1 MNLIL
6 KNLQAYSQADF
17 DQPVSSPFLNGEA
30 MFFTTRAPDKT
41 TPNEDC
47 LALIPFDADS
57 GVLIVADGLG
67 GLPAGSTASQL
78 AIDTMSQVLDDAA
91 TADIPLRDA
100 ILNGIE
106 QANQAILAQASG
118 MATTLAVVEIQG
130 YTVRHYH
137 VGDAMIMV
145 TGQRGKVKAYTVSHS
160 PVGYAV
166 EAGMLDEDEAVHHEE
181 RHIVSNVVGATDMH
195 MSIGT
200 TLQLGKRDTLLLA
213 SDGLF
218 DNLYREEIVEL
229 IRKGPLTRAA
239 AQLVARCHERMQH
252 PQTGFPSHADDL
264 SFILFRLSP
273 NENTGS

>member
-1 MNLIL
+1 MDISL
-6 KNLQAYSQADF
+6 KNLQIYSQADF
-17 DQPVSSPFLNGEA
+17 DQPVSSPFLAGEA
-30 MFFTTRAPDKT
+30 TFFTARAPDKT

-78 AIDTMSQVLDDAA
+78 AIDTMAQVLDEAA
-91 TADIPLRDA
+91 TAGIPLRDA

-130 YTVRHYH
+130 QTIRHYH
-137 VGDAMIMV
+137 VGDAMIML
-145 TGQRGKVKAYTVSHS
+145 TGQRGKLKAYTVSHS

-200 TLQLGKRDTLLLA
+200 TLQLATHDTLLLA

-239 AQLVARCHERMQH
+239 SLLVARCHERMQF
-252 PQTGFPSHADDL
+252 PQPGLPSHADDL
-264 SFILFRLSP
+264 SFILFRLNP
-273 NENTGS
+273 

>member
-1 MNLIL
+1 MDITL
-6 KNLQAYSQADF
+6 KKSQTYSQADF
-17 DQPVSSPFLNGEA
+17 DQPISSPFLGGKA
-30 MFFTTRAPDKT
+30 TFFTARAPDKIT
-41 TPNEDC
+41 ANEDC
-47 LALIPFDADS
+47 LALLPFDADS

-67 GLPAGSTASQL
+67 GLPAGSTASQM
-78 AIDTMSQVLDDAA
+78 AIDIMAEVLAEAA
-91 TADIPLRDA
+91 SSDTPLRDA

-130 YTVRHYH
+130 HTVRHYH

-145 TGQRGKVKAYTVSHS
+145 SGQRGKVKTYTVSHS

-181 RHIVSNVVGATDMH
+181 RHIVSNVVGASDMH

-200 TLQLGKRDTLLLA
+200 TLQLAQRDTLLLA

-229 IRKGPLTRAA
+229 IRKGPLKRAA
-239 AQLVARCHERMQH
+239 SQLVARCHERMQF
-252 PQTGFPSHADDL
+252 PQPGLPSHPDDL
-264 SFILFRLSP
+264 SFILFRLKA
-273 NENTGS
+273 

>member
-1 MNLIL
+1 MDITLDSP
-6 KNLQAYSQADF
+6 QSYSQADF
-17 DQPVSSPFLNGEA
+17 EQPMSSSFLDGEA
-30 MFFTTRAPDKT
+30 TFFTARAPDKT

-47 LALIPFDADS
+47 LALLPFDDDS

-78 AIDTMSQVLDDAA
+78 AIDLMAQVLAKAA
-91 TADIPLRDA
+91 ASETPLRDA
-100 ILNGIE
+100 ILDGIE

-130 YTVRHYH
+130 QTIRHYH

-145 TGQRGKVKAYTVSHS
+145 SGQRGKVKAYTVSHS

-166 EAGMLDEDEAVHHEE
+166 EAGMLDVDEAVHHEE
-181 RHIVSNVVGATDMH
+181 RHLVSNVVGATDMH
-195 MSIGT
+195 ISIGSS
-200 TLQLGKRDTLLLA
+200 LQLARRDTLLLA

-229 IRKGPLTRAA
+229 IRKGPLSKAA
-239 AQLVARCHERMQH
+239 AQLVTRCHERMQH
-252 PQTGFPSHADDL
+252 PQAGLPSHADDL
-264 SFILFRLSP
+264 SFILFRR
-273 NENTGS
+273 NA

>member
-78 AIDTMSQVLDDAA
+78 AIDTMAQVLDDAA

-145 TGQRGKVKAYTVSHS
+145 TGQRGIVKAYTVSHS

>member
-1 MNLIL
+1 MTASV
-6 KNLQAYSQADF
+6 KTLQAYSQADF
-17 DQPVSSPFLNGEA
+17 EQPLSAPFLDGVA
-30 MFFTTRAPDKT
+30 TFFTARAPDKT

-47 LALIPFDADS
+47 LALLPFDADS

-78 AIDTMSQVLDDAA
+78 AIDTMAQVLQEAA
-91 TADIPLRDA
+91 STGTPLRDA

-130 YTVRHYH
+130 QTVRHYH

-200 TLQLGKRDTLLLA
+200 TLHLATRDTLLLA

-229 IRKGPLTRAA
+229 IRKGPLSRAA
-239 AQLVARCHERMQH
+239 TQLVTQCHERMQH
-252 PQTGFPSHADDL
+252 PQAGLPSHADDL
-264 SFILFRLSP
+264 SFILFRLNP
-273 NENTGS
+273 

>member
-1 MNLIL
+1 MDISL
-6 KNLQAYSQADF
+6 KNFQIYSQADF
-17 DQPVSSPFLNGEA
+17 DQPDSSPFLAGNA
-30 MFFTTRAPDKT
+30 TFFTTRAPDKT

-67 GLPAGSTASQL
+67 GQPAGSTASQM
-78 AIDTMSQVLDDAA
+78 AIDTMAQVLDEAA
-91 TADIPLRDA
+91 SDNIPLRDA

-118 MATTLAVVEIQG
+118 MATTLAVVELQG
-130 YTVRHYH
+130 QTIRHYH

-145 TGQRGKVKAYTVSHS
+145 TGQRGKLKAYTVSHS

-200 TLQLGKRDTLLLA
+200 TLQLAARDTLLLA

-229 IRKGPLTRAA
+229 IRKGPLSRAA
-239 AQLVARCHERMQH
+239 AQLVSLCQQRMQH
-252 PQTGFPSHADDL
+252 PQTGLPSHADDL
-264 SFILFRLSP
+264 SFILFRLNP
-273 NENTGS
+273 

>member
-17 DQPVSSPFLNGEA
+17 AQPISSPFLGGEA
-30 MFFTTRAPDKT
+30 TFFTARAPDKI

-78 AIDTMSQVLDDAA
+78 AIDTMAQVLDDAA
-91 TADIPLRDA
+91 TAGIPLRDA

-130 YTVRHYH
+130 QTIRHYH

-200 TLQLGKRDTLLLA
+200 TLQLATRDTLLLA

-229 IRKGPLTRAA
+229 IRKGPLSKVAA
-239 AQLVARCHERMQH
+239 LLVAQCHERMQH
-252 PQTGFPSHADDL
+252 PQAGFPSHADDL

-273 NENTGS
+273 

>member
-1 MNLIL
+1 MSL
-6 KNLQAYSQADF
+6 KNLQTFSQADF
-17 DQPVSSPFLNGEA
+17 EQPLSASFLGGKA
-30 MFFTTRAPDKT
+30 TFFTARAPDKT

-78 AIDTMSQVLDDAA
+78 AVDTMAQVLDEAA
-91 TADIPLRDA
+91 SADIPLRDA

-106 QANQAILAQASG
+106 QANQAILAQGSG

-130 YTVRHYH
+130 HTVRHYH

-200 TLQLGKRDTLLLA
+200 TLQLATRDTLLLA

-229 IRKGPLTRAA
+229 IRKGPQSKAA
-239 AQLVARCHERMQH
+239 SQLVVRCHERMQF
-252 PQTGFPSHADDL
+252 PQAGLPSHADDL
-264 SFILFRLSP
+264 SFILFRLNP
-273 NENTGS
+273 

>member
-1 MNLIL
+1 MDITL
-6 KNLQAYSQADF
+6 KKPQTYSQADF
-17 DQPVSSPFLNGEA
+17 DQPVSSPFLAGQA
-30 MFFTTRAPDKT
+30 TFFTTRAPDKT

-78 AIDTMSQVLDDAA
+78 AIDTIAQVLDEAA
-91 TADIPLRDA
+91 TADMPLRDA

-106 QANQAILAQASG
+106 QANAAILAQASG

-130 YTVRHYH
+130 QMIRHYH

-145 TGQRGKVKAYTVSHS
+145 TGQRGKLKAYTVSHS

-166 EAGMLDEDEAVHHEE
+166 EAGMLDEEEAVHHEE

-200 TLQLGKRDTLLLA
+200 TLQLATRDTLLLA

-229 IRKGPLTRAA
+229 IRKGPLSRAA
-239 AQLVARCHERMQH
+239 AQLVSQCQQRMQH
-252 PQTGFPSHADDL
+252 PQAGLPSHADDL

-273 NENTGS
+273 

>member
-1 MNLIL
+1 MSL
-6 KNLQAYSQADF
+6 KYLQTFSQADF
-17 DQPVSSPFLNGEA
+17 ERPLSGPFLGGEA
-30 MFFTTRAPDKT
+30 TFFTARAPDKT

-78 AIDTMSQVLDDAA
+78 AVDTMAQVLDEAA
-91 TADIPLRDA
+91 SADIPLRDA

-106 QANQAILAQASG
+106 QANQAILAQGSG

-130 YTVRHYH
+130 HTVRHYH

-200 TLQLGKRDTLLLA
+200 SLQLATRDTLLLA

-229 IRKGPLTRAA
+229 IRKGPQSKAA
-239 AQLVARCHERMQH
+239 SQLVVRCHERMQY
-252 PQTGFPSHADDL
+252 PQPGLPSHADDL

-273 NENTGS
+273 

>member
-1 MNLIL
+1 MSL
-6 KNLQAYSQADF
+6 KNLQTFSQADF
-17 DQPVSSPFLNGEA
+17 EQPLSAPFIGGEA
-30 MFFTTRAPDKT
+30 TFFTARAPDKT

-67 GLPAGSTASQL
+67 GLPSGSTASQL
-78 AIDTMSQVLDDAA
+78 AIDTMAQVLDEAA
-91 TADIPLRDA
+91 SADIPLRDA

-106 QANQAILAQASG
+106 QANQAILAQSSG

-130 YTVRHYH
+130 HTVRHYH

-200 TLQLGKRDTLLLA
+200 TLQLSMRDTLLLA

-239 AQLVARCHERMQH
+239 TQLVARSHERMQF
-252 PQTGFPSHADDL
+252 PQAGLPSHADDL
-264 SFILFRLSP
+264 SFILFRLHP
-273 NENTGS
+273 

>member
-1 MNLIL
+1 MTVSV
-6 KNLQAYSQADF
+6 KNLQSFSQADF
-17 DQPVSSPFLNGEA
+17 EQPLSAPFLGGEA
-30 MFFTTRAPDKT
+30 MFFTARAPDKT

-78 AIDTMSQVLDDAA
+78 AIDTMARVLEEAA
-91 TADIPLRDA
+91 STAIPLRDA

-130 YTVRHYH
+130 QTVRHYH

-200 TLQLGKRDTLLLA
+200 TLHLATRDTLLLA

-239 AQLVARCHERMQH
+239 TQLVAQSHDRMQH
-252 PQTGFPSHADDL
+252 PQPGLPSHADDL
-264 SFILFRLSP
+264 SFILFRLNS
-273 NENTGS
+273 

>member
-1 MNLIL
+1 MDITL
-6 KNLQAYSQADF
+6 KKTQTYSQADF
-17 DQPVSSPFLNGEA
+17 DKPVSSPFLDGEA
-30 MFFTTRAPDKT
+30 TFFTTRA
-41 TPNEDC
+41 N
-47 LALIPFDADS
+47 S

-78 AIDTMSQVLDDAA
+78 AVDIMAQLLAKAA
-91 TADIPLRDA
+91 TTGVPLRDA

-106 QANQAILAQASG
+106 EANQAILAQASG

-130 YTVRHYH
+130 HTVRHYH

-145 TGQRGKVKAYTVSHS
+145 TGQRGKLKAYTVSHS

-181 RHIVSNVVGATDMH
+181 RHLVSNVVGATDMH
-195 MSIGT
+195 MSIGSS
-200 TLQLGKRDTLLLA
+200 LQLAMRDTLLLA

-229 IRKGPLTRAA
+229 IRKGPLSRAA
-239 AQLVARCHERMQH
+239 AQLVARCHARMQF
-252 PQTGFPSHADDL
+252 PEPGLPSHADDL
-264 SFILFRLSP
+264 SFILFRLKA
-273 NENTGS
+273 

>member
-1 MNLIL
+1 MDITQ
-6 KNLQAYSQADF
+6 KKTQTYSQADF
-17 DQPVSSPFLNGEA
+17 DKPVSSPFLDGEA
-30 MFFTTRAPDKT
+30 IFFTARAPGKT
-41 TPNEDC
+41 TANEDC
-47 LALIPFDADS
+47 LALIPFDTNS

-78 AIDTMSQVLDDAA
+78 AVDIMAQLLAKAA
-91 TADIPLRDA
+91 TTGVPLRDA

-106 QANQAILAQASG
+106 EANQAILSQASG

-130 YTVRHYH
+130 HTVRHYH

-145 TGQRGKVKAYTVSHS
+145 TGQRGKLKAYTVSHS

-181 RHIVSNVVGATDMH
+181 RHLVSNVVGATDMH
-195 MSIGT
+195 MSIGSS
-200 TLQLGKRDTLLLA
+200 LQLATRDTLLLA

-229 IRKGPLTRAA
+229 IRKGPLSRAA
-239 AQLVARCHERMQH
+239 AQLVARCHERMQF
-252 PQTGFPSHADDL
+252 PEPGLPSHADDL
-264 SFILFRLSP
+264 SFILFRLKA
-273 NENTGS
+273 